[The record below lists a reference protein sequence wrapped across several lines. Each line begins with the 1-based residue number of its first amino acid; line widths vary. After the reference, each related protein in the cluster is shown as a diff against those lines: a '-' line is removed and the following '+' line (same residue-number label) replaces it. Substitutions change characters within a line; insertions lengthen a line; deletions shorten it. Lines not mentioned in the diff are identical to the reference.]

1 MPVICSA
8 LNKELPFS
16 IHTGEWEWENSVG
29 KKENVTFTQ
38 NTKDTKLSE
47 KVANS
52 SECISLILGVRY
64 NLMKLIINI
73 KCTIEV
79 SFKYLL
85 IFYLFIWL
93 KQVLVAVDRMLDLHS
108 GFFLVAAVES
118 SFLIGDQTLSASL
131 GVWSLSHC
139 TPWEIPMNFNKYLS
153 LFSH

>member
-1 MPVICSA
+1 MRHPYNGILC
-8 LNKELPFS
+8 NCCE
-16 IHTGEWEWENSVG
+16 
-29 KKENVTFTQ
+29 KKEKLYTL
-38 NTKDTKLSE
+38 KLGAHDTKLSE

-108 GFFLVAAVES
+108 GFYLVAAVES
-118 SFLIGDQTLSASL
+118 SFLIGDQTWSASL

-139 TPWEIPMNFNKYLS
+139 TPREIPMNFNKYLS